1 MLNIF
6 IIPVI
11 LFVCNCYTIYLYIF
25 IPLYVIRVDSTTV
38 QGVRKKK
45 KRERAGKNHG
55 ILQSTYT
62 MSAFGGSAS
71 FCIQGAA
78 IQNHGKEIHGILLN
92 V

>member
-6 IIPVI
+6 IILVM
-11 LFVCNCYTIYLYIF
+11 LFIYICYTIYLYIF
-25 IPLYVIRVDSTTV
+25 IPLYIIRVDNTTV

-45 KRERAGKNHG
+45 ERAGKKHG
-55 ILQSTYT
+55 ILQSMYT
-62 MSAFGGSAS
+62 VSAFGGSAS

>member
-45 KRERAGKNHG
+45 ERAGKNHG